1 MMKNFVLALLVVSVL
16 PLASLAQD
24 SDSGKTRIS
33 IPGVKGVLEL
43 NAGPTRV
50 KTSVE
55 NDRKLARLDA
65 MPRPDRLQVTA
76 FLWQVGFPATADS
89 CKDELWRSTMNQVQ
103 VTRENLQQN
112 SNGQIARVEYMIPE
126 YNGAPVQQKNV
137 HEYLGSRDLCAE
149 VRVSKILY
157 RPQDQKLFDDVLNS
171 VRLLPDEG
179 GDAQQPDNKLFQ
191 GSKSYLFD
199 GTMAYLD
206 KDFPTATQQLQ
217 QALDMEKQKRTLGRD
232 DFRIL
237 VDNLANSYRFTQNPA
252 KSKEVLDY
260 GLTQDTSYPLF
271 HYDMACYWGGQG
283 NMDNA
288 LSELR
293 LAFKNQGHLSTSDQL
308 SDPLQDNCF
317 GKFLKNKKFTSAV
330 QQMQGQ

>member
-1 MMKNFVLALLVVSVL
+1 MTKHCLLAFLVVLSV
-16 PLASLAQD
+16 ASFAQQ

-33 IPGVKGVLEL
+33 IPGVKGVLEV

-55 NDRKLARLDA
+55 SDRKLARLDA
-65 MPRPDRLQVTA
+65 MPRTDRLQVTA
-76 FLWQVGFPATADS
+76 FLWQVGFSATADS

-103 VTRENLQQN
+103 EKRENLQQN
-112 SNGQIARVEYMIPE
+112 STGQIARVEYMIPE

-149 VRVSKILY
+149 VRVSKILF
-157 RPQDQKLFDDVLNS
+157 RPEDQKLFDDVLNS
-171 VRLLPDEG
+171 ARLLPDEG
-179 GDAQQPDNKLFQ
+179 GDSQQPTDNKLFE

-206 KDFPTATQQLQ
+206 KDFPTASQQLQ
-217 QALDMEKQKRTLGRD
+217 QALDMEKQKRTLKRE
-232 DFRIL
+232 DFRVL

-260 GLTQDTSYPLF
+260 GLAQDSGYPIF
-271 HYDMACYWGGQG
+271 HYDLACYWGGQG
-283 NMDNA
+283 NMEKA
-288 LSELR
+288 LSELH
-293 LAFKNQGHLSTSDQL
+293 LAYDNKGNLGTSDAL
-308 SDPLQDNCF
+308 ADPLQDSCF

-330 QQMQGQ
+330 QQMEGQ